1 MDRFHTPARAA
12 RLLDEAATRSRTG
25 ARSRVETLRV
35 VLPAIGQTALAAA
48 LAWLAATELIGHEAP
63 FLAPVAAIITLGTTY
78 GERARRAVEIAV
90 GVALGVLVAEL
101 VVLSLGT
108 GPAQI
113 ALVVALAMTAAV
125 VLGGGRM
132 VVSQAGVAACLI
144 ATVGAPDSITLDR
157 PIDSL
162 CGGAAGLFVGLV
174 LFPIDPL
181 RLARRWREPL
191 LDELGGV
198 LEDVRAAIAAGDH
211 DAAVDALGRARG
223 LDPLAQRHLEATSVG
238 SEIARG
244 SPLRRRARPALA
256 REAEGAVAI
265 DLAVRNVRVLA
276 RGAVRAVDLEAHIP
290 PELLRSLDELRDA
303 VALLPAALDD
313 PGRHGAS
320 ARDAALRA
328 AGHAS
333 VVLEQTTNLAASVIV
348 GQVRSM
354 ASDLVGVLGIPA
366 DEAREAVR
374 RAAAAAAREATQ
386 GPP

>member
-1 MDRFHTPARAA
+1 MDRPTPQARAA
-12 RLLDEAATRSRTG
+12 RLFDDAASRSRTG

-48 LAWLAATELIGHEAP
+48 LAWLAATELIGHESP

-78 GERARRAVEIAV
+78 GQRARRAVEIAV

-101 VVLSLGT
+101 VVLSVGT

-125 VLGGGRM
+125 VLGGGGM

-181 RLARRWREPL
+181 RLARRWRDPL
-191 LDELGGV
+191 LDELGEV
-198 LEDVRAAIAAGDH
+198 LDDVRDAIAAGDH

-223 LDPLAQRHLEATSVG
+223 LDAHAGRHLEATSVG
-238 SEIARG
+238 TEIARG
-244 SPLRRRARPALA
+244 SPLRRRSRPALA
-256 REAEGAVAI
+256 RETEGAVAL

-276 RGAVRAVDLEAHIP
+276 RGAVRAVDLEAHVP
-290 PELLRSLDELRDA
+290 PELLRSLEALRKA
-303 VALLPAALDD
+303 VSLLPAALDD
-313 PGRHGAS
+313 PGRHGAP

-328 AGHAS
+328 AGEAS
-333 VVLEQTTNLAASVIV
+333 VVLEQTSNLAASVIV
-348 GQVRSM
+348 GQVRSI
-354 ASDLVGVLGIPA
+354 ATDLVGVLGIPPE
-366 DEAREAVR
+366 EAREAVR
-374 RAAAAAAREATQ
+374 QAAADAARRAAQ